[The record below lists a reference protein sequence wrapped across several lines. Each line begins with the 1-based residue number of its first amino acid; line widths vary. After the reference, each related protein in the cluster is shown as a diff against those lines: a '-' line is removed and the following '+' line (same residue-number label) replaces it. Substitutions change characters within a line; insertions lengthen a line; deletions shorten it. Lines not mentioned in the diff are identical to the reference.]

1 VRDKLVERLRAFEEH
16 SPRYQEDGLLCG
28 LDKTIEHEAADR
40 IEELERALDRA
51 HEWLLDDCHGY
62 RASTLHRDITALLSA
77 APERQ

>member
-1 VRDKLVERLRAFEEH
+1 VSDKLVERLRSRNG
-16 SPRYQEDGLLCG
+16 SPTGFGLGPVC
-28 LDKTIEHEAADR
+28 DEAADR